1 MTRWPLSVVA
11 VSRDPQRAEL
21 LDALADANG
30 YSIVHIETLAS
41 GYARIRQVMP
51 DLIIVYC
58 EVDDMAACRL
68 LSMLKI
74 DEELLA
80 IPVAT
85 FATGRSYKADDVV
98 ADMVGEPSWPSHAI
112 QMN

>member
-1 MTRWPLSVVA
+1 MTRWPRSVVA
-11 VSRDPQRAEL
+11 VSRDPQRSEL

-30 YSIVHIETLAS
+30 YSIVYIETLAS
-41 GYARIRQVMP
+41 GYARVRQVMP

-74 DEELLA
+74 DDALLA

-85 FATGRSYKADDVV
+85 FATGRSYKVDEVV
-98 ADMVGEPSWPSHAI
+98 ADTIGEPSWPSHAI